1 MRRVIAASI
10 AILMLMPFPAE
21 GFFNRDCSNL
31 QKRVSANQKKYEKAW
46 DKYQSALGRYQSIQ
60 NPPYG
65 ADQEVSNRLR
75 VTYKSIEVI
84 LLDMQRFPK
93 CLSQT
98 LAKVR
103 SDLAFVQKQ
112 QTAWHSFKY
121 AAPESELFDF
131 RQYLKK

>member
-1 MRRVIAASI
+1 MKKLVVTVFAMV
-10 AILMLMPFPAE
+10 LMMPAPAE

-60 NPPYG
+60 NPPSG

-75 VTYKSIEVI
+75 VTYKSIEII
-84 LLDMQRFPK
+84 LLDMQKYPK
-93 CLSQT
+93 CLSTT
-98 LAKVR
+98 LAKVK